1 MPRNKFRKP
10 KPLKKHSAKQL
21 ALKNARSLAKMKTE
35 VDTKWS
41 DLSTVITG
49 MKCFP
54 ETTGILSSDCL
65 NSIPP
70 LAVKNTSTSDQFLNT
85 SNRRVGNKVYI
96 SGIYLKLQAYWN
108 NQTEASTTQRYPPYC
123 HVNWAVVR
131 QKNAV
136 QGVEANIADLAIPGP
151 LDVWQN
157 PAQTSAVLTDDP
169 DEALSAGGGALN
181 NLVFQNMNNSK
192 NYVVMKKGCIY
203 LPGPGNVN
211 TAPAELPTDDQITTF
226 TPGSLANS
234 ETRAFGG
241 SLAKTWSINLHPKCQ
256 SQFFQ
261 ADEDGVDYLTNINN
275 LSKPIRNAIYLMYW
289 IDVGG
294 ASSRFR
300 PPAGSGYVYTLPELT
315 YNCRCRFRDI

>member
-1 MPRNKFRKP
+1 MARKFRKP
-10 KPLKKHSAKQL
+10 KPLKKHSAKEL
-21 ALKNARSLAKMKTE
+21 ALKNARKLEKMKSQ
-35 VDTKWS
+35 VDTKWNDTS
-41 DLSTVITG
+41 AVITG

-54 ETTGILSSDCL
+54 ETTPTTGAMCL
-65 NSIPP
+65 NSITP

-85 SNRRVGNKVYI
+85 SNRRIGTKVYI
-96 SGIYLKLQAYWN
+96 SGLYLKLQAYWN
-108 NQTEASTTQRYPPYC
+108 QQTEASTAERYPPYC

-136 QGVEANIADLAIPGP
+136 QGVEADIDDLQIPGP

-157 PAQTSAVLTDDP
+157 PAQTEAVITDDP
-169 DEALSAGGGALN
+169 DEDLAGGGGALN
-181 NLVFQNMNNSK
+181 NLLFQNMNNSR

-211 TAPAELPTDDQITTF
+211 TAPAETPTDDQITTF
-226 TPGSLANS
+226 TPATVANS

-241 SLAKTWSINLHPKCQ
+241 SLAKTWSVNLHPKCQ
-256 SQFFQ
+256 SQYFQ
-261 ADEDGVDYLTNINN
+261 ADYDGVDYLTNIIN
-275 LSKPIRNAIYLMYW
+275 LGKPIKNGLYLMYW

-315 YNCRCRFRDI
+315 FNCRCRFRDL